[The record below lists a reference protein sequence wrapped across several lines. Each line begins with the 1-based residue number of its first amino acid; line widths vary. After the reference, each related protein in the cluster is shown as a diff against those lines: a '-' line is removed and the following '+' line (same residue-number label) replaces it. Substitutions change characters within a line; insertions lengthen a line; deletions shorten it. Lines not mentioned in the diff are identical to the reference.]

1 MVDGQEGQTI
11 RVGTIDE
18 EKMARGRGRGGP
30 MRQQFHVSFDDGG
43 EKKMSW
49 KEALEAIRIYETMEN
64 DQTLEN
70 DQRREEE
77 AEAEVLEKLVCTQC
91 IDICELSPEE

>member
-1 MVDGQEGQTI
+1 
-11 RVGTIDE
+11 
-18 EKMARGRGRGGP
+18 
-30 MRQQFHVSFDDGG
+30 
-43 EKKMSW
+43 MSW

-91 IDICELSPEE
+91 TDICELSPEE